1 MKKIYL
7 SVAAALVISSA
18 ASAQCS
24 GRYASSVYS
33 TYSVTTGIP
42 YGSNITYTG
51 ATQTLTLD
59 FYQPSA
65 DTAHVRP
72 LIIWAHGGS
81 YVGGTSADQD
91 VTTLSEQFALKGYAC
106 ASINYRL
113 GVSNFDSTD
122 LIPAVI
128 RSVQDMKA
136 AIRFFYKDRA
146 TGTNTYKID
155 TNHIFIGGASAGSLT
170 ALHTAY
176 LDSAC
181 KILPYIT
188 QTNLTALGGLDGT
201 TGSPGYSQRVNGVI
215 DLCGALGVYA
225 WLSAGAV
232 PLCSMHGTAD
242 AVVPYSRGI
251 VNPGLPIMYA
261 DGSRMLYK
269 RAQCLGIQDNFYTWL
284 GAPHVPFDGTT
295 TAEVAYMDTT
305 INFVRDYLL
314 QRLNITC
321 PPLQPANA
329 PYGTTA
335 LYTYTSSC
343 APNTVYT
350 DCAVSG
356 IKNISANNLL
366 QEVYPNPS
374 TSNVNVVFSNISDT
388 HFIELTDI
396 SGRVLKS
403 ATSTQAV
410 YTVEKSNLNAGVYFL
425 KVSNTQGEASIQK
438 IIFY

>member
-1 MKKIYL
+1 MKQIYL

-18 ASAQCS
+18 ASAQCN
-24 GRYASSVYS
+24 GRYASNVYS
-33 TYSVTTGIP
+33 IVDTTRSIP
-42 YGSNITYTG
+42 YGSNVTYTG
-51 ATQTLTLD
+51 ATETLTLD
-59 FYQPSA
+59 FYQPSG

-81 YVGGTSADQD
+81 FISGTSADQD
-91 VTTLSEQFALKGYAC
+91 VSTLSQQFAQKGYVC

-113 GVSNFDSTD
+113 GTASFDSIG

-136 AIRFFYKDRA
+136 AIRFFYKDRK

-155 TNHIFIGGASAGSLT
+155 TNNIFIGGASAGSLT

-181 KILPYIT
+181 KILPYIS
-188 QTNLTALGGLDGT
+188 QTNLTALGGLDGAS
-201 TGSPGYSQRVNGVI
+201 GNPGYSQKVNGVI

-225 WLSAGAV
+225 WLSEGAV

-242 AVVPYSRGI
+242 AVVPYSRGD
-251 VNPGLPIMYA
+251 VNPGIPIMYA
-261 DGSRMLYK
+261 DGSRMIYK
-269 RAQCLGIQDNFYTWL
+269 RAQCLGIKDNFYTWY

-295 TAEVAYMDTT
+295 GNGPAYMDTT
-305 INFVRDYLL
+305 VNFVHDYLL

-321 PPLQPANA
+321 PPLQPTNT
-329 PYGTTA
+329 PYGVTA

-350 DCAVSG
+350 NCAITG
-356 IKNISANNLL
+356 IKNISASNLL

-374 TSNVNVVFSNISDT
+374 SSDVNVVFTNSNDT
-388 HFIELTDI
+388 HSIELTDI

-403 ATSTQAV
+403 ATTTQAV
-410 YTVEKSNLNAGVYFL
+410 YTLEKSNLNAGVYFL
-425 KVSNTQGEASIQK
+425 KVSNTQGEASTQK